1 MRTIVKIFI
10 RWKSL
15 KRNDWRC
22 MESWTGVG
30 GELKGRKKKANE
42 QQVAHVVTFY
52 VRTLGQ
58 NNLAI
63 NRFTQNN
70 YKVLSL

>member
-10 RWKSL
+10 CCNSSL
-15 KRNDWRC
+15 K
-22 MESWTGVG
+22 
-30 GELKGRKKKANE
+30 GEWLEVHERGKGWGLKGLKKKANE

-52 VRTLGQ
+52 VHTLGQ
-58 NNLAI
+58 NNLTI